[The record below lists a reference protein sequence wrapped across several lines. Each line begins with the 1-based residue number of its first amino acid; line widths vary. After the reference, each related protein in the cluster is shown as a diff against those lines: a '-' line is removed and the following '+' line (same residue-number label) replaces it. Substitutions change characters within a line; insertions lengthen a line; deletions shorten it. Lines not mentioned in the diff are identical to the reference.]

1 MLKKY
6 IISIFIGAVLFIN
19 CCSNIDTNQYLSSN
33 SSVSNYST
41 PVNSSSIISS
51 LSSSFSSHSSSST
64 SSSSSSI
71 FQFTITAN
79 AGVNGSISPNG
90 SVSVNQGSNQGFII
104 TPNTGY
110 QVSNVTIDGISM
122 GVVTSYT
129 FTNVQINHSIN
140 AIFKI
145 IQYTITVSAGAG
157 GSISP
162 SGIVTVNYGT
172 NQSFTITPNNGYQVS
187 NVTVDGISLGTV
199 TSYTFTNV
207 QTNRSISATFI
218 VGDYISAN
226 IGTLKPIPS
235 GTFQRD
241 SSASDISS
249 VSAFYMSRY
258 DITRAQYS
266 NVIGSD
272 PSQISCSTGTSD
284 PVQEVNWYM
293 ALVFC
298 NKLSML
304 EGLTPVYTIS
314 GSTDPTTWGAIPTS
328 ENDATWDAVTANWSA
343 NGYRLPTEME
353 YMWADMG
360 ATNDALSG
368 DIVGGVNTGGYAKGY
383 AGSTEAGGA
392 QVNITSYAWLGNN
405 ANNTTHPVGILLP
418 NELGLYDMSGNAW
431 HWCWDWYAEYP
442 SGLLTDYRGAAS
454 SVFRDSRGGCFA
466 GITSTASVANRAD
479 TYPYYQDRGIGLR
492 VVRSSF

>member
-1 MLKKY
+1 
-6 IISIFIGAVLFIN
+6 
-19 CCSNIDTNQYLSSN
+19 
-33 SSVSNYST
+33 
-41 PVNSSSIISS
+41 
-51 LSSSFSSHSSSST
+51 
-64 SSSSSSI
+64 
-71 FQFTITAN
+71 
-79 AGVNGSISPNG
+79 
-90 SVSVNQGSNQGFII
+90 
-104 TPNTGY
+104 
-110 QVSNVTIDGISM
+110 M

-418 NELGLYDMSGNAW
+418 NELGLYDMS
-431 HWCWDWYAEYP
+431 
-442 SGLLTDYRGAAS
+442 SGMHGIGAGIGMRNIPRDYLRIIEARLRVCSATHAGAVLPALRLPLQLLTVPIPTHTTRIAVSDYEL
-454 SVFRDSRGGCFA
+454 FA
-466 GITSTASVANRAD
+466 PLFDIIK
-479 TYPYYQDRGIGLR
+479 YYVIEELSLGEWNK
-492 VVRSSF
+492 F